1 MLLLNQKYCSF
12 FLERSRLHLACIVSG
27 HLLHVLALLT
37 LDQTTQPVRREI
49 YCKPIHCIQCFTSFP
64 TDSDSDKSLFDWIQE
79 GNVEAVE
86 RLLAEDADAVLN
98 ARDDQARL
106 LAALP
111 FRFPVFFLLR
121 KPCCVLIQADMLLHP
136 LYVCRFAEHD
146 CIIVGM

>member
-1 MLLLNQKYCSF
+1 M
-12 FLERSRLHLACIVSG
+12 SG

-111 FRFPVFFLLR
+111 FRFPDFFFVAQTML
-121 KPCCVLIQADMLLHP
+121 CVDTS
-136 LYVCRFAEHD
+136 
-146 CIIVGM
+146 